1 MFHDLIN
8 LFYPKLCQT
17 CGEELVKNETV
28 ICLKCIHELPVTH
41 YHLNN
46 DNPVKKVFY
55 GRLEIEDATA
65 LLLFQKKGIVQKL
78 IHQLK
83 YKGQQEIGTFLG
95 KWVGAQ
101 LLESEAFKEID
112 MVIPVPLHKKRLK
125 ARGYNQVERFGREI
139 AKDLKIPYNDD
150 VLLKRSFSGTQTI
163 KARLARWG
171 NIEETFVLAKPEK
184 IKNKHVLLVDDLI
197 TTGATLE
204 ACAAVLQEAG
214 KVKISVATMAIAN

>member
-8 LFYPKLCQT
+8 LFYPRLCQT
-17 CGEELVKNETV
+17 CGVELVKNENV

-41 YHLNN
+41 YHLQN

-83 YKGQQEIGTFLG
+83 YKGQQEIGNFLG

-101 LLESEAFKEID
+101 LVESNYFNSID
-112 MVIPVPLHKKRLK
+112 MVIPVPLHKKKLRS
-125 ARGYNQVERFGREI
+125 RGYNQVEEFGKEI
-139 AKDLKIPYNDD
+139 GTALNIPYINS
-150 VLLKRSFSGTQTI
+150 VLLKKSFTGTQTI
-163 KARLARWG
+163 KSRLARWG
-171 NIEETFVLAKPEK
+171 NIEETFVLANPE
-184 IKNKHVLLVDDLI
+184 IVRNRHVLIVDDLI

-204 ACAAVLQEAG
+204 ACASILKEAG
-214 KVKISVATMAIAN
+214 NVKISIATMAITN